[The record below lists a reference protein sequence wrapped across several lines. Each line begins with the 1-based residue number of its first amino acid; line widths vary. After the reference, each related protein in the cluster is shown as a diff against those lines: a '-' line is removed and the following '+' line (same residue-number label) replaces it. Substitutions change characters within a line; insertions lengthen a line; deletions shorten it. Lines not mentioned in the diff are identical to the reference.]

1 MHLRIDRPELARR
14 SFLVSTVLAVLTTKS
29 AFADEAPQGGQWIEL
44 SVGHAFVMQAPP
56 DSRFVPAAGTD
67 SFVGEIRGPGFSLQM
82 DFGRY
87 SNPLSDSGSMRE
99 VQSVETRIDGR
110 TARIVSG
117 ILATPAAGG
126 RFFTGLHVPE
136 VASTAIGPVK
146 LTLSGAVRRERTHAV
161 LLRMF
166 STIRFKLRP

>member
-1 MHLRIDRPELARR
+1 MDRPLLARR
-14 SFLVSTVLAVLTTKS
+14 SVLISTVLAILAMRLSV
-29 AFADEAPQGGQWIEL
+29 ADEALPRGEWVEL
-44 SVGHAFVMQAPP
+44 AVGHALVMRAPP
-56 DSRFVPAAGTD
+56 GSRWVPAAGID
-67 SFVGEIRGPGFSLQM
+67 SLVGEIRGPGFTLQM

-87 SNPLSDSGSMRE
+87 SNPLSDSGSMRQ

-110 TARIVSG
+110 SARIVSG

-126 RFFTGLHVPE
+126 RLFTGLHVPE

-166 STIRFKLRP
+166 ATIRFKPRP